1 MTLLLVNA
9 FAAETLPLALDQL
22 GLPKPITIAI
32 SVFGVLVFGE
42 ILPSAIFTGPKQL
55 EIASF
60 FGPFVEVLETVLGIL
75 VIPIAR
81 LLDAVL
87 GKEHKGRYNK
97 GELKAL
103 INLQLR
109 ENQQHPTGLGAG
121 RDPNDDRG
129 DGVVEKNRRRRHGA
143 FKRSV
148 HAVAIHRAKHEYY
161 GHDRR
166 KGPQSASNLQHPPA
180 RHSRVPHGQEPHRR
194 QSGGTNKRND

>member
-109 ENQQHPTGLGAG
+109 ENQQHPTGLVQDEIRMMTGAM
-121 RDPNDDRG
+121 
-129 DGVVEKNRRRRHGA
+129 ELSK
-143 FKRSV
+143 KT
-148 HAVAIHRAKHEYY
+148 VADVMVPLNEVYMLSQSTELNMNTMATIV
-161 GHDRR
+161 G
-166 KGPQSASNLQHPPA
+166 KG
-180 RHSRVPHGQEPHRR
+180 HSRLPI
-194 QSGGTNKRND
+194 